1 MNILAYASSTRPNHI
16 WSAAQY
22 DSALPKNRTDAD
34 IPLVSKADADAEI
47 ERLRS
52 VLSKIESAPAWGYPD
67 KWETTPAEVRQL
79 ARAALSKQEGAE

>member
-1 MNILAYASSTRPNHI
+1 MNILAYASSARPNNL

-47 ERLRS
+47 ERLRA
-52 VLSKIESAPAWGYPD
+52 VLSKIEKAPAWGAPE

-79 ARAALSKQEGAE
+79 ARAALEEVA